1 MEAKRQKANYVTY
14 QLDSVLKHPRDTLD
28 LDIKRMEKN
37 FIQNEYTAWRKKKIW
52 LGCLM
57 KIEPSKL
64 ACEPTIVDE

>member
-1 MEAKRQKANYVTY
+1 M
-14 QLDSVLKHPRDTLD
+14 KHPRDTLD
-28 LDIKRMEKN
+28 LDIKRMEKTSYRMN
-37 FIQNEYTAWRKKKIW
+37 TLRGGKKIW